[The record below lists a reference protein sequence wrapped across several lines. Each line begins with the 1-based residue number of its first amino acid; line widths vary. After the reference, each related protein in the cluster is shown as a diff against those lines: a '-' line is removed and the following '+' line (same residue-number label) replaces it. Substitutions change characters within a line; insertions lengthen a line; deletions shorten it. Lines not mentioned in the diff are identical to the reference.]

1 MKSRALKVLALFLVM
16 GLGSG
21 LLSIFVG
28 SLSSAWMW
36 LGLGAILLPGL
47 LVSIII
53 AGRLGWLSLKKWSV
67 LRCLSA
73 ALIIFAAYPISV
85 FVMVGSLMLYEWLFS
100 KFFPTEWSEHV
111 YSGSY
116 PFSIWA
122 LYVAAVVG
130 AILVSAALRVLTKK
144 LDKRAML
151 LMIVAGVVT
160 IPLSE
165 LIAALIGER
174 NWHLV
179 LFPVGEAL
187 FGALSGYWL
196 VRASP
201 VQQQVVSSPAT
212 AREPHQRPA

>member
-1 MKSRALKVLALFLVM
+1 MKSRVLKVLALFFVM

-36 LGLGAILLPGL
+36 LGLGAILLLGL

-53 AGRLGWLSLKKWSV
+53 ASRLGWLSLKWSV

-73 ALIIFAAYPISV
+73 ALIIVAAYPISV
-85 FVMVGSLMLYEWLFS
+85 LVMVGSLMLYEWLFA
-100 KFFPTEWSEHV
+100 KFFPAEWREYI

-122 LYVAAVVG
+122 LYLAAVVG

-144 LDKRAML
+144 WDKRAL
-151 LMIVAGVVT
+151 LLLVVAGIVT
-160 IPLSE
+160 IPLSQA
-165 LIAALIGER
+165 IASVIAER
-174 NWHLV
+174 NWHLI

-201 VQQQVVSSPAT
+201 AQEQVVASQAT
-212 AREPHQRPA
+212 AREPHHRPA